1 MTRREFLRTDEMRNY
16 RLNIIMCAIFGYVIA
31 VGSVILNIVYTKECS
46 VIYDAVFLIVMCV
59 LVHFLQSRVAAVL
72 IAVYAVLN
80 IVIMYLATGKPGGIV
95 VLVLAIYAI
104 VYTFKFQSAWRK
116 YKKSAADT
124 TAVPSEE

>member
-31 VGSVILNIVYTKECS
+31 VGSVILNIVYTKEFS

-72 IAVYAVLN
+72 IAV
-80 IVIMYLATGKPGGIV
+80 
-95 VLVLAIYAI
+95 
-104 VYTFKFQSAWRK
+104 
-116 YKKSAADT
+116 
-124 TAVPSEE
+124 